1 MTTQD
6 LTRYGASEG
15 VAGYLVQQIGSGSQ
29 YLEFVTID
37 AVGNIKYTGLRQ
49 AFNPAARTVGEALAL
64 HFADEITSARADLE
78 RRREE
83 MPEEEPTPPA
93 DSPATKAFFDDSE
106 DDEW

>member
-15 VAGYLVQQIGSGSQ
+15 VAGYLVQQIGSGSR

-37 AVGNIKYTGLRQ
+37 AVGNIKWTGLRQ
-49 AFNPAARTVGEALAL
+49 EFDPAANTVGEALAL
-64 HFADEITSARADLE
+64 HFSDEITSARADLE

-83 MPEEEPTPPA
+83 MPDEEPTPAA
-93 DSPATKAFFDDSE
+93 DDPATEWLFDDS
-106 DDEW
+106 DDEA